1 MFVKNN
7 LVNRGYCLFQSCLN
21 RFSLPCGRFS
31 PKHEI
36 LHFPPRKA
44 NAKTPPRK
52 TNAKLLL
59 RKADAKVPPHKANAK
74 LPPRTLRKSKPES
87 PMSLKASP
95 KPNIPYKISALKSP
109 LAASFAATVGTGTP
123 LSSGDPDPRPLLP
136 LAQDPEAP
144 LHPIRSKPL
153 CTRAAAQPNP
163 ARPGGRFVRSVALD
177 VAARAAAGNP
187 HVCVICP
194 VAVIHSLAI
203 SIRWGNP
210 PIVKTKISAS
220 LQLFCDCELF
230 PVPAKQ
236 KRSLHTANYLHFC
249 ASIRNWEARNNCQ
262 SQKSCNLSRFF
273 VSGLLE

>member
-1 MFVKNN
+1 MP
-7 LVNRGYCLFQSCLN
+7 RT
-21 RFSLPCGRFS
+21 RFCIKEPLQPASLPPS
-31 PKHEI
+31 EPA
-36 LHFPPRKA
+36 LHPPQ
-44 NAKTPPRK
+44 TSQTHGPP
-52 TNAKLLL
+52 
-59 RKADAKVPPHKANAK
+59 PPVGSR
-74 LPPRTLRKSKPES
+74 PRG
-87 PMSLKASP
+87 
-95 KPNIPYKISALKSP
+95 
-109 LAASFAATVGTGTP
+109 AAPSDETR
-123 LSSGDPDPRPLLP
+123 PR
-136 LAQDPEAP
+136 AP
-144 LHPIRSKPL
+144 LRPIRSKPL
-153 CTRAAAQPNP
+153 CTRAAAQPDP

-177 VAARAAAGNP
+177 VAARAAAENP

-210 PIVKTKISAS
+210 PIVKSTCWDNPPIAKTKISAS

-230 PVPAKQ
+230 PVPAKR

>member
-1 MFVKNN
+1 
-7 LVNRGYCLFQSCLN
+7 
-21 RFSLPCGRFS
+21 
-31 PKHEI
+31 
-36 LHFPPRKA
+36 
-44 NAKTPPRK
+44 
-52 TNAKLLL
+52 
-59 RKADAKVPPHKANAK
+59 
-74 LPPRTLRKSKPES
+74 
-87 PMSLKASP
+87 MSLKASP
-95 KPNIPYKISALKSP
+95 KPQCPYKISALKSP

-123 LSSGDPDPRPLLP
+123 LSSGDPDPRPP
-136 LAQDPEAP
+136 PPVGSRPRGAAPSDETKPRAP
-144 LHPIRSKPL
+144 LRPIRSKPL
-153 CTRAAAQPNP
+153 CTRAAAQPDP

-203 SIRWGNP
+203 SIRWDNP
-210 PIVKTKISAS
+210 PIAKTKISAS

-230 PVPAKQ
+230 PVPAKR

>member
-109 LAASFAATVGTGTP
+109 CGQLRCRRRNRHSTLLRRARPTAPSSRWLKTQRRRSVQSAANPSAHGLPPNPIRQGPGAASSDQWP
-123 LSSGDPDPRPLLP
+123 
-136 LAQDPEAP
+136 
-144 LHPIRSKPL
+144 
-153 CTRAAAQPNP
+153 
-163 ARPGGRFVRSVALD
+163 
-177 VAARAAAGNP
+177 
-187 HVCVICP
+187 
-194 VAVIHSLAI
+194 
-203 SIRWGNP
+203 
-210 PIVKTKISAS
+210 
-220 LQLFCDCELF
+220 
-230 PVPAKQ
+230 
-236 KRSLHTANYLHFC
+236 
-249 ASIRNWEARNNCQ
+249 
-262 SQKSCNLSRFF
+262 
-273 VSGLLE
+273 